1 MNRYP
6 LWKYLLILAVILVGL
21 LYALPNLYGEDP
33 AIQISH
39 RDTPVSQ
46 ALGAQLSAILNKNHI
61 RYKRIEHERATY
73 LIRFYDTEQQ
83 LLAIAPLKAALGS
96 RYIVAVNLAPS
107 TPKWLRDLGGE
118 PMYLGLDLR
127 GGVHFLL
134 QIDMQAA
141 AEQVL
146 ERDEAGIRRYLMAQ
160 QIRYTEVSR
169 DKETLFIR
177 FPDVAQRD
185 RATAVLGKEYTELA
199 FTPTQRNGGP
209 VLAAH
214 MSQAALA
221 QTQRYAMEQNIT
233 TLRNRVNELGVA
245 EPVIQQQG
253 KDRIV
258 VELPG
263 VQDTAR
269 AKDILGATAGLEFR
283 LVSRQGNAA
292 DAKRTGQIPLNA
304 RLFHERDGTPILL
317 QRHVILT
324 GDYVVNAA
332 SGFAQQSNSPA
343 VFITL
348 NAEGAHLM
356 SDATRNNV
364 GRMMAVVYIE
374 SKPVTTMVNGKKVVS
389 HEKTEQVINVAR
401 IQEQLGKRF
410 QITGLESPQEARN
423 LALLLRAG
431 SLAAP
436 MTIIEERTV
445 GPSLGKQNIQQ
456 GFNSAVIGF
465 LLVVFFMA
473 VYYRLFGMVAN
484 LALIAN
490 VVLIVAV
497 MSMIQA
503 TLTLPGIAGIT
514 LTVGMAVDA
523 NVLIFERIR
532 EELRNGNTPQASIHA
547 GYERAFGTIA
557 DSNITTLIAALMLF
571 AFGTGPVKGFAVT
584 LSIGIVT
591 SMFTAIMGTRAIIN
605 LVYGRR
611 RVKGL
616 AI

>member
-6 LWKYLLILAVILVGL
+6 LWKYLLIVAVIAVGL

-39 RDTPVSQ
+39 RDTPVSA
-46 ALGAQLSAILNKNHI
+46 ALGGEIGTVLDKDHI
-61 RYKRIEHERATY
+61 RYKRIEHEGDTY
-73 LIRFYDTEQQ
+73 LVRFYDTEQQ
-83 LLAIAPLKAALGS
+83 LKAIEPLKTALGS
-96 RYIVAVNLAPS
+96 RYVVAVNLAPA
-107 TPKWLRDLGGE
+107 TPKWLRDLSAQ

-134 QIDMQAA
+134 QIDMGAA
-141 AEQVL
+141 VEQVL
-146 ERDEAGIRRYLMAQ
+146 DRDETGMRRFLMAQ

-169 DKETLFIR
+169 DKEALYIR
-177 FPDVAQRD
+177 FPDATQRD
-185 RATAVLGKEYTELA
+185 KAETALGTEYTDLTFSPVQRDGVPALA
-199 FTPTQRNGGP
+199 
-209 VLAAH
+209 VH
-214 MSQAALA
+214 MSAAALA
-221 QTQRYAMEQNIT
+221 ETQRYAMEQNIT
-233 TLRNRVNELGVA
+233 TLRNRVNELGVS

-283 LVSRQGNAA
+283 LVSQQGNAA
-292 DAKRTGQIPLNA
+292 NVERTGNLPPNT
-304 RLFHERDGTPILL
+304 RLFHERNGSPILL

-374 SKPVTTMVNGKKVVS
+374 SKPVTHMVAGKKVVS
-389 HEKTEQVINVAR
+389 HQKSEEVINVAR

-410 QITGLESPQEARN
+410 QITGLDSPQQARN
-423 LALLLRAG
+423 LSLLLRAG

-445 GPSLGKQNIQQ
+445 GPSLGKENIQQ

-465 LLVVFFMA
+465 LLVVLFMA
-473 VYYRLFGMVAN
+473 VYYRIFGLVAN

-557 DSNITTLIAALMLF
+557 DSNITTLIAAVMLF
-571 AFGTGPVKGFAVT
+571 AFGSGPVKGFAVT

-591 SMFTAIMGTRAIIN
+591 SMFTAIMGTRAVIN

-611 RVKGL
+611 RVKSL

>member
-6 LWKYLLILAVILVGL
+6 LWKYLLIVAVVVVGL

-39 RDTPVSQ
+39 RDTPVSD
-46 ALGAQLSAILNKNHI
+46 ALGAQLGSILDKEHI
-61 RYKRIEHERATY
+61 RYKRIEHENNTY
-73 LIRFYDTEQQ
+73 LIRFYDTEEQ
-83 LLAIAPLKAALGS
+83 LKAIDPLKSSLGN

-107 TPKWLRDLGGE
+107 TPKWLRDLGAQ

-134 QIDMQAA
+134 QIDMGAA
-141 AEQVL
+141 VEQVL
-146 ERDEAGIRRYLMAQ
+146 DRDEAGIRRYLMSK

-169 DKETLFIR
+169 NKEALYID
-177 FPDVAQRD
+177 FPNTVQRD
-185 RATAVLGKEYTELA
+185 KAQGVLGSEYSDLS
-199 FTPTQRNGGP
+199 FTPVQHAGMP
-209 VLAAH
+209 ALAAH

-283 LVSRQGNAA
+283 LVSRQGDAA
-292 DAKRTGQIPLNA
+292 QAASTGNVPPNT
-304 RLFHERDGTPILL
+304 RLFHERDGQPILL

-364 GRMMAVVYIE
+364 GRLMAVVYIE
-374 SKPVTTMVNGKKVVS
+374 SKPVTEKINGKSVVT
-389 HEKTEQVINVAR
+389 HKKTEEVINVAR

-410 QITGLESPQEARN
+410 QITGLDSPQQARN

-445 GPSLGKQNIQQ
+445 GPSLGKENIQQ

-465 LLVVFFMA
+465 LLVVLFMA
-473 VYYRLFGMVAN
+473 VYYRLFGLVAN

-532 EELRNGNTPQASIHA
+532 EELRHGNTPQASIHA

-591 SMFTAIMGTRAIIN
+591 SMFTAIMGTRAVVN

-611 RVKGL
+611 RVKSL

>member
-6 LWKYLLILAVILVGL
+6 FWKYLLIIIVVVVGL
-21 LYALPNLYGEDP
+21 IYALPNLYGEDP

-39 RDTPVSQ
+39 RNTPVSA
-46 ALGAQLSAILNKNHI
+46 ALKNKIKTTLLSAHI
-61 RYKRIEHERATY
+61 KYKRIQHEGNNY
-73 LIRFYDTEQQ
+73 LVRFNNTDEQ
-83 LLAIAPLKAALGS
+83 LKAIAPIKNALGNH
-96 RYIVAVNLAPS
+96 YVVAVNLAPT
-107 TPKWLRDLGGE
+107 TPRWLKDLRAK

-134 QIDMQAA
+134 QIDMSAA
-141 AEQVL
+141 VEQVL
-146 ERDEAGIRRYLMAQ
+146 SRDESGIRRFLMSKQVHYSDVTREKKAL
-160 QIRYTEVSR
+160 Y
-169 DKETLFIR
+169 IR
-177 FPDVAQRD
+177 FPDSV
-185 RATAVLGKEYTELA
+185 
-199 FTPTQRNGGP
+199 QRNKAKE
-209 VLAAH
+209 VLEGEYRDLSFLPTKRDGDPALVVH
-214 MSQAALA
+214 MSASALA
-221 QTQRYAMEQNIT
+221 RTQRYAMEQNIT
-233 TLRNRVNELGVA
+233 TLRNRVNQLGVS
-245 EPVIQQQG
+245 EPIIQQQG

-269 AKDILGATAGLEFR
+269 AKNILGATAGLQFR
-283 LVSRQGNAA
+283 LVSRQGNPETAQHSGNVPPN
-292 DAKRTGQIPLNA
+292 TQ
-304 RLFHERDGTPILL
+304 LFQERSGKPILL
-317 QRHVILT
+317 KRHVILT

-332 SGFAQQSNSPA
+332 SGFAHRSNSPA

-356 SDATRNNV
+356 SEATRNNV
-364 GRMMAVVYIE
+364 GRLMAVVYIE
-374 SKPVTTMVNGKKVVS
+374 SKPETHVVNGKKVVT
-389 HEKTEQVINVAR
+389 HKKIEKVINVAR
-401 IQEQLGKRF
+401 IQEQLGRRF
-410 QITGLESPQEARN
+410 QITGLDSPQQARN

-445 GPSLGKQNIQQ
+445 GPSLGKDNIQQ
-456 GFNSAVIGF
+456 GFNSALIGF
-465 LLVVFFMA
+465 LLVVLFMA
-473 VYYRLFGMVAN
+473 VYYRLFGLVAD

-571 AFGTGPVKGFAVT
+571 AFGSGPVKGFAVT

-591 SMFTAIMGTRAIIN
+591 SMFTAIMGTRAVIN

-611 RVKGL
+611 RVQRL